1 MLRREVPALL
11 TTIMA
16 IFVFLSAMLFPLEQ
30 KKVLART
37 DLLRQFMGNVAF
49 LLGGINLVRLHS
61 RNIKKKREHWLY
73 SVWLLIVFF
82 FFIIL
87 GVVKGNNDP
96 LYKSLYDALIV
107 PVNASMHSISAF
119 FLCSAAFKA
128 FRINNLDSVVMMISA
143 VWVMLASVPVGNVIS
158 PKMVVVRD
166 WLLSVPNASVSRAL
180 ANGMFFAGF
189 AATLRIFL
197 GLERRHLGQ

>member
-61 RNIKKKREHWLY
+61 RNIKKSEHWLY
-73 SVWLLIVFF
+73 SIWPLYFS
-82 FFIIL
+82 FIIL
-87 GVVKGNNDP
+87 GGKGIMTHIQ
-96 LYKSLYDALIV
+96 SLYDAH
-107 PVNASMHSISAF
+107 M
-119 FLCSAAFKA
+119 
-128 FRINNLDSVVMMISA
+128 FR
-143 VWVMLASVPVGNVIS
+143 
-158 PKMVVVRD
+158 
-166 WLLSVPNASVSRAL
+166 
-180 ANGMFFAGF
+180 
-189 AATLRIFL
+189 
-197 GLERRHLGQ
+197 